1 MKKTILLFIT
11 FLLLLSTGIAQTTLF
26 KGTIMGFE
34 SEKTALSI
42 NKHKNLKFQG
52 GLEDVSISY
61 TENGKETKILSDA
74 SGDFNLFIPTVGTHR
89 VSIKRS
95 GYSTVVLDIFQEGKP
110 KNYQYDGLFILLKK
124 TDDPS
129 IFMGTLK
136 VTTTGKLEYRKGSIE
151 TNKSSIEY
159 QSYNFGLG
167 AKTASINNAHGLKKI
182 QKQTTVTSI
191 VDNVTTN
198 NINGDKVL
206 SFEDSLNLE
215 GLTDKEIVNFL
226 EFNGMDMD
234 ELRLSVDSAKQSLLR
249 LDSNSIEYKHLILQI
264 ELAEEKIKDS
274 EIIIELKNNEISSA
288 NTIITYISLFIIVL
302 IALALLLLFFLKQRK
317 TFVKT
322 LEDKNKTIS
331 TVNAILMSSIR
342 FASLIQNS
350 YMQKDDELKKLFPN
364 SFIYNRPKDIVSGDF
379 YWFGQV
385 NNTNIVIVADCTGH
399 GVPGAMLTVLGH
411 STIDSIVHDK
421 SITKPSEVI
430 TALNKTIVNT
440 FSSNGEYNIHGMDM
454 TVITSKVG
462 SNEITFSGAANGLYL
477 HNKDGITYHDV
488 SPYSLGQEMEIN
500 SLTDVNIKT
509 EKGDSLFLYT
519 DGYID
524 QFKGDTEK
532 IEKYNVERFENLLT
546 TLSKA
551 KDYSNSCKT
560 LDGDLNKWKV
570 DRSQI
575 DDILIVGIK
584 L

>member
-249 LDSNSIEYKHLILQI
+249 LDSNSIEYKHLLLQI

-331 TVNAILMSSIR
+331 TVNANLMSSIR

-500 SLTDVNIKT
+500 SLTDVIIKT